1 MAINF
6 LNTVDLNYNQLN
18 KAAIQNLGADPAVG
32 VLGQLIFNTAGGI
45 LKVCTVASVGATS
58 ATWVEVGGGV
68 ETITTNDDPVS
79 VGEAITVLNAV
90 SGAVTIQAFKYNGA
104 GNVGYV
110 PEGGTSSTVLQGDG
124 TWVTNVNTTYTIDV
138 PTGTTSINLR
148 GATPITN
155 DAIALTGSGL
165 ISIARTS
172 DSELTFSTSAD
183 NYASWTLA
191 GDTGSSTVSSGQTAT
206 IAGNSVAGK
215 EGIDTVEAART
226 VNINLD
232 LAEINTSA
240 TAAVADTVILNR
252 AADDLNIR
260 TRIDDIHINQLGIPT
275 ANMLGGGFQ
284 YKNLAD
290 GTDQTDAVNL
300 QQLEAAVTGSL
311 QFRGGFNAGTG
322 ALDAP
327 LTGNLTTGGSRVA
340 LELGDYYVVTTAGS
354 FYGSVALDIG
364 DSVICDTPAAAGAS
378 VLLDWTIVQGNEG
391 VVDFTNNNPA
401 GTFVAYG
408 TTNTNNRGS
417 VTIGGVDLTASG
429 TKDSTT
435 FLRGDNTWAVPPDE
449 QGITAVGAATA
460 DALLGIDVTTTGS
473 VAAVGL
479 DMVGLANLSSLAS
492 SDILPIYD
500 ISATT
505 NKKVTVATLTASVGS
520 SRSKRLLLNTT
531 TANVTQQTSPPAG
544 TIGWVIA
551 GAAVGAT
558 DALDMTMELVKVSD
572 GTTSYASVTRSGADM
587 TINFV
592 NTPVVAQG
600 DYTALV
606 TKIG

>member
-191 GDTGSSTVSSGQTAT
+191 GDTGSSTVSSGETAT

-240 TAAVADTVILNR
+240 TVAVEDTVILNR

-260 TRIDDIHINQLGIPT
+260 TRIDDIHINQL
-275 ANMLGGGFQ
+275 
-284 YKNLAD
+284 
-290 GTDQTDAVNL
+290 
-300 QQLEAAVTGSL
+300 
-311 QFRGGFNAGTG
+311 
-322 ALDAP
+322 
-327 LTGNLTTGGSRVA
+327 
-340 LELGDYYVVTTAGS
+340 
-354 FYGSVALDIG
+354 
-364 DSVICDTPAAAGAS
+364 
-378 VLLDWTIVQGNEG
+378 
-391 VVDFTNNNPA
+391 
-401 GTFVAYG
+401 
-408 TTNTNNRGS
+408 
-417 VTIGGVDLTASG
+417 
-429 TKDSTT
+429 
-435 FLRGDNTWAVPPDE
+435 
-449 QGITAVGAATA
+449 
-460 DALLGIDVTTTGS
+460 
-473 VAAVGL
+473 
-479 DMVGLANLSSLAS
+479 
-492 SDILPIYD
+492 
-500 ISATT
+500 
-505 NKKVTVATLTASVGS
+505 
-520 SRSKRLLLNTT
+520 
-531 TANVTQQTSPPAG
+531 
-544 TIGWVIA
+544 
-551 GAAVGAT
+551 
-558 DALDMTMELVKVSD
+558 
-572 GTTSYASVTRSGADM
+572 
-587 TINFV
+587 
-592 NTPVVAQG
+592 
-600 DYTALV
+600 
-606 TKIG
+606 

>member
-191 GDTGSSTVSSGQTAT
+191 GDTGSSTVSSGETAT

-240 TAAVADTVILNR
+240 TVAVADTVIFNR
-252 AADDLNIR
+252 AADNKNIR
-260 TRIDDIHINQLGIPT
+260 ARVDDIHVNQLGAPE

-284 YKNLAD
+284 YKDLAD
-290 GTDQTDAVNL
+290 GTDATDAVNL

-327 LTGNLTTGGSRVA
+327 LTGNLTTGATRVA

-408 TTNTNNRGS
+408 TVNTNARGS

-435 FLRGDNTWAVPPDE
+435 FLRGDNTFDLPPIISVVQD
-449 QGITAVGAATA
+449 TAISQ
-460 DALLGIDVTTTGS
+460 LGIKVTTASNIAT
-473 VAAVGL
+473 VGL
-479 DMVGLANLSSLAS
+479 DVVGLTSLAATPAS
-492 SDILPIYD
+492 DDILPIYD
-500 ISATT
+500 LSTTT
-505 NKKVTVATLTASVGS
+505 NKKVTVANLAAAISGQT
-520 SRSKRLLLNTT
+520 SKRLLLNVATT
-531 TANVTQQTSPPAG
+531 DVTQQTSPPAG

>member
-6 LNTVDLNYNQLN
+6 LNKVDYNQNELDHARIVN
-18 KAAIQNLGADPAVG
+18 EAGNVAAGTGVKGQLYFDTTADGGIG
-32 VLGQLIFNTAGGI
+32 VL
-45 LKVCTVASVGATS
+45 KVWTS
-58 ATWVEVGGGV
+58 SWVEVGGGV
-68 ETITTNDDPVS
+68 ESLTSGDGTAST
-79 VGEAITVLNAV
+79 GEAITINTAAI
-90 SGAVTIQAFKYNGA
+90 GAVTLDAFAYA
-104 GNVGYV
+104 GGSNVGYV
-110 PEGGTSSTVLQGDG
+110 PLGGTSSTVLQGDG
-124 TWVTNVNTTYTIDV
+124 TWTTNVNTTYSIDV
-138 PTGTTSINLR
+138 PVGTTSINLK
-148 GATPITN
+148 GANPTSN
-155 DAIALTGSGL
+155 DAIAFAGSGL
-165 ISIARTS
+165 ITLARTS
-172 DSELTFSTSAD
+172 DSIITIGSMAD
-183 NYASWTLA
+183 NYGLWNIA
-191 GDTGSSTVSSGQTAT
+191 GDTGTSQVLSGQTAT
-206 IAGNSVAGK
+206 IAGNSVTGK
-215 EGIDTVEAART
+215 EGIDTVESART

-240 TAAVADTVILNR
+240 TVAVADTLILNR
-252 AADDLNIR
+252 AADNKNIR
-260 TRIDDIHINQLGIPT
+260 ARIDDVHLNQLGAPE

-311 QFRGGFNAGTG
+311 QFRGGFNASTG

-327 LTGNLTTGGSRVA
+327 LTGNLTSGVTRVA
-340 LELGDYYVVTTAGS
+340 IELGDYYVVTTAGS

-408 TTNTNNRGS
+408 TVNTNARGA

-435 FLRGDNTWAVPPDE
+435 FLRGDNTFALPPIISVVQDT
-449 QGITAVGAATA
+449 TANQ
-460 DALLGIDVTTTGS
+460 LGIKVTTAS
-473 VAAVGL
+473 NVATVGFNY
-479 DMVGLANLSSLAS
+479 GALA
-492 SDILPIYD
+492 DIGTPVVTDVLPIYD
-500 ISATT
+500 TSGVE
-505 NKKVTVATLTASVGS
+505 NKKVTVANLATAVSGHT
-520 SRSKRLLLNTT
+520 SKRLLLNTT
-531 TANVTQQTSPPAG
+531 TANVSQQASPPAG

-551 GAAVGAT
+551 GTAVGASS
-558 DALDMTMELVKVSD
+558 ALDMTMELVRVSD
-572 GTTSYASVTRSGADM
+572 GTTAFAQVTRSGANM

-606 TKIG
+606 TRIG

>member
-6 LNTVDLNYNQLN
+6 LNKVDYNQNELDHARIVN
-18 KAAIQNLGADPAVG
+18 EAGNVAAGTGVTGQLYFDTTADAGVG
-32 VLGQLIFNTAGGI
+32 VL
-45 LKVCTVASVGATS
+45 KVWTN
-58 ATWVEVGGGV
+58 TWVEVGGGV
-68 ETITTNDDPVS
+68 ESLTSGDGTVS
-79 VGEAITVLNAV
+79 IGEAITVNTAAT
-90 SGAVTIQAFKYNGA
+90 GAVTLNAFSYAGG

-110 PEGGTSSTVLQGDG
+110 PPGGLATTVLQGDG
-124 TWVTNVNTTYTIDV
+124 TWATNVNTTYSIDV
-138 PTGTTSINLR
+138 PAGTTSINLK
-148 GATPITN
+148 GATPVSN

-165 ISIARTS
+165 LSIVRTS
-172 DSELTFSTSAD
+172 DSELTFSTTAD
-183 NYASWTLA
+183 AYTSWTLA
-191 GDTGSSTVSSGQTAT
+191 GDTGSTAITSGATAT
-206 IAGNSVAGK
+206 IAGNSVAGQ
-215 EGIDTVEAART
+215 EGLDTVENAGT

-240 TAAVADTVILNR
+240 TVAVADTVIFNR
-252 AADDLNIR
+252 AVDNLNIR
-260 TRIDDIHINQLGIPT
+260 ARVDDIHLNQFGAPET
-275 ANMLGGGFQ
+275 NMLGGGFQ

-311 QFRGGFNAGTG
+311 QFRGGFNASTG

-340 LELGDYYVVTTAGS
+340 IELGDYYVVTTAGS

-408 TTNTNNRGS
+408 TVNTNARGS
-417 VTIGGVDLTASG
+417 VTIGGVDLTATG

-435 FLRGDNTWAVPPDE
+435 FLRGDNTFALPPIISVVHD
-449 QGITAVGAATA
+449 TAV
-460 DALLGIDVTTTGS
+460 DQLGIKVVTASNIATVGFNYGALADLVTPL
-473 VAAVGL
+473 AA
-479 DMVGLANLSSLAS
+479 DT
-492 SDILPIYD
+492 LPIYD
-500 ISATT
+500 DSASE
-505 NKKVTVATLTASVGS
+505 NKKVTIANLATAVSGS
-520 SRSKRLLLNTT
+520 TSKRLLLNVS
-531 TANVTQQTSPPAG
+531 TANVSQQLSPPAG

-558 DALDMTMELVKVSD
+558 DALDMTVELVRATTSGGFTAGD
-572 GTTSYASVTRSGADM
+572 TSYALISRSGSNM

-606 TKIG
+606 TRIG